1 MFFRGDTVKNAI
13 GADIAVSDK
22 MQKSIELWQKMF
34 QGDAPWNDENTQ
46 SLGLASAV
54 AGELARLTL
63 VEFQSEVSGSARAD
77 LLQENYSFVLSKLR
91 EQTEFAC
98 AYGGL
103 VLKPYVD
110 GGKIAVD
117 FVPASRFI
125 PLA

>member
-1 MFFRGDTVKNAI
+1 MRNFITWIKGVLRMFFRGDTVKNAI

-77 LLQENYSFVLSKLR
+77 LLQENYSFVLSCGFC
-91 EQTEFAC
+91 TS
-98 AYGGL
+98 
-103 VLKPYVD
+103 KPIHSS
-110 GGKIAVD
+110 GI
-117 FVPASRFI
+117 
-125 PLA
+125 